1 MIRVAFVVRGRVQG
15 VGYRW
20 FAQQSAAS
28 LGIAGFVRNERD
40 GSVAGEA
47 EGEDATVAAFVAA
60 LRRGPLHARVDEVA
74 TSVLQPTGVC
84 GFSVA
89 R

>member
-47 EGEDATVAAFVAA
+47 EGEEDIVAAFVAA
-60 LRRGPLHARVDEVA
+60 LQRGPLHARVDDVA
-74 TSVLQPTGVC
+74 TAALPPTGAR
-84 GFSVA
+84 GFTVA

>member
-1 MIRVAFVVRGRVQG
+1 VIRVAFVVRGRVQG

-40 GSVAGEA
+40 GRVAGEA
-47 EGEDATVAAFVAA
+47 EGEEDTVAAFVAA
-60 LRRGPLHARVDEVA
+60 LRCGPLHARVDEVA
-74 TSVLQPTGVC
+74 TSALPPTGGR
-84 GFSVA
+84 GFTVA